1 MTNATIT
8 IERLPEETPKAY
20 QARVEYITAGRDR
33 SLDKLR
39 QKYAR
44 NTSYKRQLQ
53 VWSSRYDW
61 VECARKYDEAA
72 AHLVTQEALEQYR
85 ADLEAHR
92 KKASEAG
99 QALYQV
105 AGQLLKKV
113 NAALATPRQIEGKD
127 GRMYTLHGI
136 DFNSSALGSALS
148 TVTRSFQTA
157 LDLEAHALGVDKLLP
172 SLETDDSE

>member
-1 MTNATIT
+1 MNDVLT

-20 QARVEYITAGRDR
+20 QARVEYIVAGPSR

-72 AHLVTQEALEQYR
+72 AHLVTQKATDDYLAALADYRKRYSDMGKGLWQAAAVLTRRLATEAASMDIGPGTLALAANAAR
-85 ADLEAHR
+85 TAADLEALALRIEHVLNDEPR
-92 KKASEAG
+92 SE
-99 QALYQV
+99 
-105 AGQLLKKV
+105 
-113 NAALATPRQIEGKD
+113 
-127 GRMYTLHGI
+127 
-136 DFNSSALGSALS
+136 
-148 TVTRSFQTA
+148 
-157 LDLEAHALGVDKLLP
+157 
-172 SLETDDSE
+172 